1 MEESHTHSH
10 GLSLDETISCGDYL
24 LNATPLVAIEP
35 TQIQI
40 NPRKRNSATS
50 TTIHRRG
57 RPSAARRTGK
67 TQRSL
72 VKWRYVSLH
81 NTRRMVNPQWIAAS
95 GIRIGQANTRKCSE
109 DA

>member
-35 TQIQI
+35 IQIQI

-72 VKWRYVSLH
+72 VKEVPKIATTPPARSLNKH
-81 NTRRMVNPQWIAAS
+81 LNRLTEV
-95 GIRIGQANTRKCSE
+95 
-109 DA
+109 